1 MSCKVMFWTTSPEL
15 THPETPFLDHATLIE
30 VAGDIL
36 PNKPKGEALIIRHLV
51 AVEVSMLGMET
62 WNLKCKA
69 DGSKHGH
76 NSSHNS
82 QISTYQFSNFKAV
95 KNLSQWSHNEYRST
109 VLHFSMDFLA
119 QSLEGQ
125 PQKGTRQ
132 KHRCWKKAQ
141 VPWNPQKNFQTLHQC
156 TRGLLYFRCTMG
168 AEIHGDL
175 LSSEKE
181 GKTDESSETFSLK
194 SQICWSMIC
203 FEYVWIHKVQTLQT
217 CGQTGHL
224 EVIGLQ
230 GLFVEGE
237 ALTLV
242 DGNPW
247 SSSWSSRQKKERI
260 APSILKESHFL
271 TARNSGVSI
280 ATSIYLDSTEI
291 SIGKREKKR
300 QGLEGS
306 RVHRYHQPR
315 EACRSEAWATPTL
328 RHETTS
334 EEKVLMPGS
343 VKTYQNNKQ

>member
-1 MSCKVMFWTTSPEL
+1 M
-15 THPETPFLDHATLIE
+15 
-30 VAGDIL
+30 
-36 PNKPKGEALIIRHLV
+36 
-51 AVEVSMLGMET
+51 
-62 WNLKCKA
+62 
-69 DGSKHGH
+69 
-76 NSSHNS
+76 
-82 QISTYQFSNFKAV
+82 YQ
-95 KNLSQWSHNEYRST
+95 
-109 VLHFSMDFLA
+109 
-119 QSLEGQ
+119 
-125 PQKGTRQ
+125 
-132 KHRCWKKAQ
+132 
-141 VPWNPQKNFQTLHQC
+141 
-156 TRGLLYFRCTMG
+156 GLLYFRCTMG

-181 GKTDESSETFSLK
+181 GKTDGSSETFSLK

-230 GLFVEGE
+230 GSFVEGE

>member
-1 MSCKVMFWTTSPEL
+1 MEPQPIQVYGTAFQ
-15 THPETPFLDHATLIE
+15 H
-30 VAGDIL
+30 GL
-36 PNKPKGEALIIRHLV
+36 P
-51 AVEVSMLGMET
+51 
-62 WNLKCKA
+62 
-69 DGSKHGH
+69 
-76 NSSHNS
+76 
-82 QISTYQFSNFKAV
+82 
-95 KNLSQWSHNEYRST
+95 
-109 VLHFSMDFLA
+109 

-125 PQKGTRQ
+125 PQKASLLVWH
-132 KHRCWKKAQ
+132 KWNHPLKFSKKLSNRAVGFASMYQ
-141 VPWNPQKNFQTLHQC
+141 
-156 TRGLLYFRCTMG
+156 GLLYFRCTMG

-181 GKTDESSETFSLK
+181 GKTDESSETFSRR

-242 DGNPW
+242 DGKPW
-247 SSSWSSRQKKERI
+247 SSSSWSSSRQKKERI
-260 APSILKESHFL
+260 APSTLKGSHFL
-271 TARNSGVSI
+271 TARNSEVSI
-280 ATSIYLDSTEI
+280 ATSIYLDSDFF
-291 SIGKREKKR
+291 IGKREKTR

-306 RVHRYHQPR
+306 RVHRYHQPL
-315 EACRSEAWATPTL
+315 EACRPEAWPAPTL

>member
-1 MSCKVMFWTTSPEL
+1 MGQNM
-15 THPETPFLDHATLIE
+15 
-30 VAGDIL
+30 
-36 PNKPKGEALIIRHLV
+36 
-51 AVEVSMLGMET
+51 
-62 WNLKCKA
+62 
-69 DGSKHGH
+69 GH

-109 VLHFSMDFLA
+109 VLHFSMDFLKA
-119 QSLEGQ
+119 L
-125 PQKGTRQ
+125 KANL
-132 KHRCWKKAQ
+132 KKALDKIIP
-141 VPWNPQKNFQTLHQC
+141 VGVALIIPWNSQKNFQTELSDLHQC
-156 TRGLLYFRCTMG
+156 TRASSTFAAPWVRKFTVTSW
-168 AEIHGDL
+168 I

-181 GKTDESSETFSLK
+181 GKTDGSSETFSLR

-260 APSILKESHFL
+260 APSTLKGSHFL
-271 TARNSGVSI
+271 TARNSEVSI
-280 ATSIYLDSTEI
+280 ATSIYLDSDLLLGNGRRKYRDLKVQEYI
-291 SIGKREKKR
+291 DIINLERLVVRKRGR
-300 QGLEGS
+300 
-306 RVHRYHQPR
+306 RRR
-315 EACRSEAWATPTL
+315 
-328 RHETTS
+328 
-334 EEKVLMPGS
+334 
-343 VKTYQNNKQ
+343 